1 VEALFVGPS
10 LYHQNK
16 PPEFKVSIGPE
27 NRNSY
32 ATKEKWITKLLGY
45 DFVVEYKKGQ
55 DNIVADA
62 LSWRDEDEE
71 Q

>member
-1 VEALFVGPS
+1 M
-10 LYHQNK
+10 QQQ
-16 PPEFKVSIGPE
+16 
-27 NRNSY
+27 
-32 ATKEKWITKLLGY
+32 WITKLLGY

>member
-1 VEALFVGPS
+1 LGHSFAIKTDYQS
-10 LYHQNK
+10 LK
-16 PPEFKVSIGPE
+16 FIFKQKIGTPMQQQ
-27 NRNSY
+27 
-32 ATKEKWITKLLGY
+32 WITKLLGY